1 MERIKEV
8 LAKYKP
14 DDAKKFHDTVDMLCK
29 KGIGNGV
36 YQDYGMLM
44 DVLSILTISEAII
57 KEGTQ
62 K

>member
-8 LAKYKP
+8 LEKYSP
-14 DDAKKFHDTVDMLCK
+14 EDAKKFHDTVDMLCK
-29 KGIGNGV
+29 KGVANGC
-36 YQDYGMLM
+36 YQDFTVLM

-57 KEGTQ
+57 KEG